1 MVYSLTKEVSSPQ
14 ISKFLEA
21 SSTSRRRCV
30 GGSSEGFRCGIRDLY
45 GLPKAIRINV
55 HGGAD
60 SNGFR
65 ITLS

>member
-14 ISKFLEA
+14 ILKFLEV
-21 SSTSRRRCV
+21 SLTSGRRCV
-30 GGSSEGFRCGIRDLY
+30 GGSSEGFRCGIKDLC
-45 GLPKAIRINV
+45 GLPRAVRINV